1 MAGRPSIPYDPEIA
15 EDICEVIATTHLGM
29 EDVLDKL
36 RGANP
41 ATPSLATIYRWL
53 ATSEEFR
60 EKSARA
66 RELQGDSIIDLALKE
81 AYSSRVG
88 VITTEKEW
96 GTETKTADNVER
108 SKLIVQ
114 TLLKRAGQLAPKKY
128 GEKIQQEISG
138 TDGGPLVFT
147 LKRVDQE

>member
-1 MAGRPSIPYDPEIA
+1 MA
-15 EDICEVIATTHLGM
+15 EDICEVIATTYLGM

-36 RGANP
+36 RESNP
-41 ATPSLATIYRWL
+41 ATPSLATVYRWL
-53 ATSEEFR
+53 ASSDEFR

-81 AYSSRVG
+81 AYNSRVG
-88 VITTEKEW
+88 VITTVKES
-96 GTETKTADNVER
+96 GTEIKRADNVER

-128 GEKIQQEISG
+128 GDKLDMNLSG
-138 TDGGPLVFT
+138 KDGGPIQAAIAVTFVRT
-147 LKRVDQE
+147 NGSDQG